1 MHSSVTLLLLL
12 SLGSWKLVFTD
23 HLDCCLMWVHIGV
36 TFECRLYLVQGANKL
51 CGNAMAPQMSPK
63 CQNFFG
69 RKRLALPGKYWRK
82 TVLRSR
88 SLQLPENAIMGFFFP
103 FLRPLHCF
111 VWKCNVSSNVALMSK
126 FCERKRLAGEI
137 LEEKYP
143 SNARGTVLAFS
154 VFWALG
160 PFVRVSVRAFG
171 PNLLSKRELWK
182 VSYLKGVHN

>member
-1 MHSSVTLLLLL
+1 MAQSSNQKWQQLTLQSATPIASPGNISALL
-12 SLGSWKLVFTD
+12 SNAQLSHSAASSLVGQLKTG
-23 HLDCCLMWVHIGV
+23 LYRSP
-36 TFECRLYLVQGANKL
+36 RL
-51 CGNAMAPQMSPK
+51 
-63 CQNFFG
+63 
-69 RKRLALPGKYWRK
+69 LPDVSAYWIDIWM
-82 TVLRSR
+82 
-88 SLQLPENAIMGFFFP
+88 QLPENAIMGFFFP

-111 VWKCNVSSNVALMSK
+111 VWKCNASSNVSLMSK